1 MAIRPLA
8 EGRPSTDGPLQIKS
22 VPSNVNTYTRIPFID
37 RFSSGVVAGL
47 CTKVRYVAESAH
59 FVLWLAY

>member
-22 VPSNVNTYTRIPFID
+22 VPSNVNTYVDPPSKAPEGSVTERFDPPNRNNDPPFQKP
-37 RFSSGVVAGL
+37 L
-47 CTKVRYVAESAH
+47 
-59 FVLWLAY
+59 L

>member
-1 MAIRPLA
+1 MGISRPA
-8 EGRPSTDGPLQIKS
+8 RGVYSEGGLLQ
-22 VPSNVNTYTRIPFID
+22 
-37 RFSSGVVAGL
+37 AGL

>member
-37 RFSSGVVAGL
+37 RFSSGVVEGG
-47 CTKVRYVAESAH
+47 R
-59 FVLWLAY
+59 